1 MRRERVSAMR
11 KPNRSRIIFILAAAG
26 LIFAGAIPLAAEKF
40 TGRILTGGTANIA
53 PVLNC
58 KVSIEKYTNPEE
70 ILELVKILNEKG
82 YEPFMKAFRETNKG
96 MFQVTGGRGLNVTI
110 HATNSVTTDK
120 GRRVQLFSERQSWDV
135 DIRQRMSGQ
144 YLFMVIELDIDA
156 EGRGTGRIYPAAEIQ
171 FNSEGKI
178 EMKSYDIA
186 PKVIF
191 GLRRTT

>member
-1 MRRERVSAMR
+1 MR
-11 KPNRSRIIFILAAAG
+11 KVRTMEKIKNASLFIVLATAV
-26 LIFAGAIPLAAEKF
+26 LVFAGSTAGAAEKF
-40 TGRILTGGTANIA
+40 TGRILTGGSINTV

-58 KVSIEKYTNPEE
+58 KISIEKYSNTEE
-70 ILELVKILNEKG
+70 ILELVRIMNEDG
-82 YEPFMKAFRETNKG
+82 YQAFMKAFRESNKG
-96 MFQVTGGRGLNVTI
+96 SFQVIGGRGLNVTI
-110 HATNSVTTDK
+110 HATNTTSTDK
-120 GRRVQLFSERQSWDV
+120 GRRVQLFTQRQSWDV
-135 DIRQRMSGQ
+135 DVQQRMSGR

-178 EMKSYDIA
+178 VMKGYDSA

>member
-1 MRRERVSAMR
+1 M
-11 KPNRSRIIFILAAAG
+11 KKLNRSRIVFILVAAS
-26 LIFAGAIPLAAEKF
+26 LIFGGATSLAAEKF
-40 TGRILTGGTANIA
+40 TGRILTGGSANIA

-58 KVSIEKYTNPEE
+58 KVSIEKYSNAEE
-70 ILELVKILNEKG
+70 ILELVKILNENG

-120 GRRVQLFSERQSWDV
+120 GRRVQLFTERQSWDV
-135 DIRQRMSGQ
+135 DIQQRMSGR
-144 YLFMVIELDIDA
+144 YLFMVIELDLND

-178 EMKSYDIA
+178 EMKGYDSA

-191 GLRRTT
+191 GIRRTT